1 MNKRTLSTPE
11 LFFLIST
18 RAALAA
24 GVALLASGRLT
35 DKTRRRAGLAM
46 MGIGGI
52 TTIPALKMIK
62 HSKSRLGWLG

>member
-1 MNKRTLSTPE
+1 MNKRTLSIPK

-24 GVALLASGRLT
+24 GVALLASGRLK

-46 MGIGGI
+46 MSLGGI
-52 TTIPALKMIK
+52 TTIPALMMMKRNK
-62 HSKSRLGWLG
+62 TRLGWLG